1 MEMLIGLAGIGIFA
15 GIILLLAKKG
25 HKSMLEMLAEFSS
38 EQKEDLKDNQVEI
51 KDSNQKSYSWYQKGL
66 IGKVTAKGNNYHLV
80 VIYFNTVMNNNY
92 QNDFEYADIKI
103 KKADFES
110 KGLQKGSV
118 VTILIE
124 PHKTR
129 ATII

>member
-1 MEMLIGLAGIGIFA
+1 MEMLFGVAVVGIFA
-15 GIILLLAKKG
+15 CVILIFAKKG
-25 HKSMLEMLAEFSS
+25 HKAMQEILAEFSS

-51 KDSNQKSYSWYQKGL
+51 KDSNQNSFSWYQKGL

-103 KKADFES
+103 KKTDFES

-118 VTILIE
+118 ITMLIE

-129 ATII
+129 ATIV